1 MRYIKKKI
9 QDQNKVVFQILK
21 DFEGKDLDNFFKLCE
36 ISAKSLRQK
45 GKIIFFGNG
54 GSAADSQ
61 HLATE
66 LIVRFRKNRN
76 SISALALTTDV
87 TAISAIGNDFS
98 FEKIF
103 SRQLES
109 LGRSGDIAVALT
121 TSGNSKNLIEAA
133 KVSRKKK
140 IKMFCF
146 SGNKGGKLRKYVDY
160 PIILKSKNTA
170 ALQTCEVHLGQI
182 LCGYLEEKL
191 G

>member
-21 DFEGKDLDNFFKLCE
+21 DFEGKNLDNFFKLCE

-66 LIVRFRKNRN
+66 LIVRFRKNRS

-140 IKMFCF
+140 IKM
-146 SGNKGGKLRKYVDY
+146 
-160 PIILKSKNTA
+160 
-170 ALQTCEVHLGQI
+170 
-182 LCGYLEEKL
+182 
-191 G
+191 